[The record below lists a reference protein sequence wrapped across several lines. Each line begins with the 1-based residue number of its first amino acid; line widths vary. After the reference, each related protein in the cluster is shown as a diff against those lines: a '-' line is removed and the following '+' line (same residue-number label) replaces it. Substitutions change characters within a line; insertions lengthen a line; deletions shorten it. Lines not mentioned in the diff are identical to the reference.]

1 MEEKSTE
8 EWDELYSK
16 MRAMLDE
23 NRFGDVYQ
31 MVTSFWDKYYFTQNA
46 DAAIQLRTDAEEQ
59 AKEFILELLEDA
71 GEKFLADE
79 MKTYEK
85 LITKADRHVFPS
97 IEEWYME
104 KKDDLEGRIN
114 VQTDQDIKD
123 VEKIAQRI
131 YQAYREEM
139 QPLAKLNDHEDA
151 LKEIEKFV
159 QRVDKYLKTAKGAD
173 KELVGR
179 SAANIRKIRPPEPYK
194 GKGIRYHDEYV
205 RRKAGKAAIT

>member
-1 MEEKSTE
+1 
-8 EWDELYSK
+8 
-16 MRAMLDE
+16 
-23 NRFGDVYQ
+23 

-46 DAAIQLRTDAEEQ
+46 DAAIQFRTDAEEQ

-159 QRVDKYLKTAKGAD
+159 QRVEKYLKTAKGAD
-173 KELVGR
+173 KELWKKFRRWAEIDTETLEIARDRWRAGVE
-179 SAANIRKIRPPEPYK
+179 KWFEEKK
-194 GKGIRYHDEYV
+194 GKKVRIGTTSGILE
-205 RRKAGKAAIT
+205 